1 MSVITSLIAGLL
13 FGLGLI
19 LSGMT
24 NPEKV
29 IGFLD
34 ISGQWDPSLMLVML
48 GALLVSFFAFR
59 HAKSREKS
67 LLNEAINLPT
77 VQKIDRRL
85 LIGSL
90 LFGAGWGLAGYC
102 PGPALSSLLSGD
114 LAPVVF
120 VLAMLAG
127 MGLHEVMERRR

>member
-1 MSVITSLIAGLL
+1 MPVITSLIAGLL

-59 HAKSREKS
+59 HAENREKS
-67 LLNEAINLPT
+67 LLNEAIKLPT
-77 VQKIDRRL
+77 AQKIDRRL